1 MKIDVERLGGS
12 QVRLRIEIPAEKVN
26 EELERNYKTLRTQ
39 VSVPG
44 FRRGRVPTSIIKAR
58 FADHIKSEAI
68 QNLVPPAYEDAL
80 TSEQLTPLSTP
91 DISPSLNQIEIKENK
106 PIVFEATVDIKPD
119 FVLPKYEDLVI
130 DKAAP
135 NIPREEVET
144 YIGGLQDQY
153 ATYNPIDEER
163 PVQEGD
169 CVRIDSECLIDGQ
182 LIENGAQQDVDIEPG
197 MSMLPPEV
205 ESELI
210 GMVVGG
216 SKQIEADVS
225 DTYPNSALAGK
236 HAVFDVTLNAITEK
250 QLPNLDDEFAKD
262 LGYESYDQLYGAIW
276 NNLVEEEKAIIYGR
290 QQEEVLQQLVERTE
304 VEIPASLVNQHV
316 QETIQNIQQQLNRD
330 GRTPEEAGV
339 DMEKLPEELRED
351 VIRQTKQSWF
361 FDEIAERE
369 AIRVS
374 DNELDVEIRI
384 VAEQQNRDPQKYT
397 SLLKANNQL
406 EEFRGRLR
414 NEKIYRFLV
423 ERASAKQSLIIS

>member
-1 MKIDVERLGGS
+1 MKIDVERLGGG
-12 QVRLRIEIPAEKVN
+12 QVRLRIEIPAEKVD
-26 EELERNYKTLRTQ
+26 EELERNYRTLRTQ

-68 QNLVPPAYEDAL
+68 QNLVPPAYEHAL
-80 TSEQLTPLSTP
+80 TSEKLTPLSTP
-91 DISPSLNQIEIKENK
+91 DISPSLNQIEIKEK
-106 PIVFEATVDIKPD
+106 EPIVFEATVDIKPD

-144 YIGGLQDQY
+144 YIGRLQDQN

-169 CVRIDSECLIDGQ
+169 CVRIDSECLIDGR

-197 MSMLPPEV
+197 VSMLPPEV

-210 GMVVGG
+210 GMVVGEA
-216 SKQIEADVS
+216 KQIEADIS
-225 DTYPNSALAGK
+225 DAYPNSALAGK
-236 HAVFDVTLNAITEK
+236 HTVFDVTLNAITEK
-250 QLPNLDDEFAKD
+250 QLPHLDDEFAKD
-262 LGYESYDQLYGAIW
+262 LGYEDYNQLYGAIW

-290 QQEEVLQQLVERTE
+290 QREEVLQQLIERTE
-304 VEIPASLVNQHV
+304 IEIPASLVNQHV
-316 QETIQNIQQQLNRD
+316 QETIQNIQQQLNRE
-330 GRTPEEAGV
+330 GRAPEEAGV

-369 AIRVS
+369 AIQVS
-374 DNELDVEIRI
+374 DNELDQEIRL